1 MERYENTHSNLTSEK
16 PNLKGVRNG
25 HSFRYKY
32 KELFLIIKYLHTY
45 LNFFSYICKRKA
57 KG

>member
-16 PNLKGVRNG
+16 TNLKGVQNG

-32 KELFLIIKYLHTY
+32 KELFLIIKLFAYL
-45 LNFFSYICKRKA
+45 FEIFSYICKRKA